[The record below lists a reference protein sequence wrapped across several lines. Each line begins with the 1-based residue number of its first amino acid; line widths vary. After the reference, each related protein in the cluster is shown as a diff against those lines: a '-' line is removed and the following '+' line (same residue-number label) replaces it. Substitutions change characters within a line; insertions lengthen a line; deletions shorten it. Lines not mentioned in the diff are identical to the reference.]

1 MVVSSR
7 FTIRERKNITIRQ
20 TSSVFSTVTD
30 MSAHERSEL
39 NTSIPKLQVPE
50 EVATSSEHQDSG

>member
-20 TSSVFSTVTD
+20 TSSVFSTVMD
-30 MSAHERSEL
+30 MSVHERSEL

-50 EVATSSEHQDSG
+50 EVATSREHQDSG